1 MLDSVKY
8 IPVGGFLL
16 LSWVPT
22 ASEFLYLMLSLALLL
37 LQDHMIGDK
46 LTKEAANHGSH
57 KHASEMDGL
66 IPRWL
71 H

>member
-8 IPVGGFLL
+8 IGGFLL

-37 LQDHMIGDK
+37 LQDHMIANK
-46 LTKEAANHGSH
+46 LTKGAANHG
-57 KHASEMDGL
+57 EMDGL